1 MILAVN
7 HQLPLNGNNM
17 KYLSILILMITQL
30 SCAVDNPEAPN
41 YVAEFESRIKV
52 YEDYISKTAA
62 TTLEFSTG
70 YGDLYTALDTELNSA
85 YKQLMLNL
93 GEEEKQ
99 SLKASQRQWIKYRDA
114 EFKFIEKAITRDK
127 FGSSFILSAG
137 SHRTTLLKSR
147 VKEFVRTLWQTSLGV
162 IIIFF
167 TLLLDDNVNSY
178 QNYYQ
183 SLFFLFIVHFLIST
197 FFRELVLTIGK
208 ILLEKGFNSK
218 KSGGN

>member
-1 MILAVN
+1 
-7 HQLPLNGNNM
+7 M

-70 YGDLYTALDTELNSA
+70 CGDHYTALDTELNSA

-147 VKEFVRTLWQTSLGV
+147 VKELLWYLNKHS
-162 IIIFF
+162 
-167 TLLLDDNVNSY
+167 
-178 QNYYQ
+178 
-183 SLFFLFIVHFLIST
+183 
-197 FFRELVLTIGK
+197 
-208 ILLEKGFNSK
+208 
-218 KSGGN
+218 